1 MNRQT
6 NKDGTIT
13 KADYF
18 VNTDYEKRKKMKLR
32 TIEKYIKYTTI
43 PYTELLE
50 RAEKKGLNIEYKDE
64 SILISNENGHIELFP
79 FDFYDINLGMN
90 YIVYSY

>member
-1 MNRQT
+1 
-6 NKDGTIT
+6 
-13 KADYF
+13 
-18 VNTDYEKRKKMKLR
+18 MKLR

-50 RAEKKGLNIEYKDE
+50 RAEKKGLNIEYKNE

-79 FDFYDINLGMN
+79 FDFYDIDLGMN